1 MKKLLLFL
9 CLACCVA
16 FAQVNT
22 VNGKV
27 TYTSTVPSGSC
38 SQNNQAEFIVPT
50 GALWSCQNG
59 TWTQI
64 GGSGTGVS
72 SVSGTANQVDVATG
86 TTTPV
91 ISLDPAIIL
100 PGSLTVPTGS
110 SILVSGSGTIA
121 ATTAGN
127 MSTSG
132 TAWQVWGENSGAS
145 SQGWQTPP
153 ISSFASPTASATFTQ
168 PSGNTTTFNGT
179 APGSS
184 AGAGTAGTTD
194 FAVTQAAG
202 GATTGSATTAGAGA
216 SGTLNGGGAGGSGA
230 GGTNAVGGAGGSF
243 TLSAGAGGA
252 SSGSAVNSNGGNII
266 LSPGAAGTGGGGTA
280 GVAGTVVFPLGS
292 VSSPAFQATG
302 SAANTGFYWS
312 STTAPCTLSAGAV
325 VDCFP
330 SGGIIIG
337 NAKNYEFSQTASGT
351 GAAGPS
357 IGVVGSS
364 TTEWLNTSTPIILPQ
379 CKIAA
384 PVTLST
390 TTTICTWTLP
400 NAATTFSYQ
409 CQGTY
414 STSAAAITLLL
425 GTQFAQAPSAGANNA
440 IIWSAASVQ
449 TFGTATNTGTTA
461 VPTMTGAAVSSGT
474 NIPWQ
479 ASGTFTSSATSGT
492 FVIYGTASTATDVT
506 IATGS
511 SCNLF

>member
-50 GALWSCQNG
+50 GVLWSCQNG

-110 SILVSGSGTIA
+110 SI
-121 ATTAGN
+121 
-127 MSTSG
+127 
-132 TAWQVWGENSGAS
+132 
-145 SQGWQTPP
+145 
-153 ISSFASPTASATFTQ
+153 
-168 PSGNTTTFNGT
+168 
-179 APGSS
+179 
-184 AGAGTAGTTD
+184 
-194 FAVTQAAG
+194 
-202 GATTGSATTAGAGA
+202 
-216 SGTLNGGGAGGSGA
+216 
-230 GGTNAVGGAGGSF
+230 
-243 TLSAGAGGA
+243 
-252 SSGSAVNSNGGNII
+252 
-266 LSPGAAGTGGGGTA
+266 
-280 GVAGTVVFPLGS
+280 VFPLGS

-400 NAATTFSYQ
+400 NSAQTFSYQ

-414 STSAAAITLLL
+414 STSAASITLLL

-440 IIWSAASVQ
+440 IIWSAASAQ